1 MDSKKG
7 MLIVYSGPSGVGKG
21 TIRKMVFDRFK
32 DKLFYS
38 ISMTTRAP
46 RNGEVDGE
54 DYYFVSKE
62 FFEEQIEAG
71 NLLEYAEFVGNYY
84 GTPKDKVEEKLAE
97 GYDVMLEIEVDGATQ
112 VKQKVDDA
120 ISIFVVPPSME
131 ALESR
136 LQGRKTED
144 QEIIQKRLDKAR
156 REIVLAGLYDYV
168 VVNDNLEEAADDVV
182 AIIKSEHLKTPYSIP
197 EYCKE
202 LIKQIKK

>member
-1 MDSKKG
+1 MNSNKG

-21 TIRKMVFDRFK
+21 TIRKKVFDRFE

-38 ISMTTRAP
+38 ISMTTRSP
-46 RNGEVDGE
+46 REGEIDGV
-54 DYYFVSKE
+54 DYYFVSRE
-62 FFEEQIEAG
+62 FFEKQIEDG

-84 GTPKDKVEEKLAE
+84 GTPKDKVEEKLAA

-131 ALESR
+131 ALEQR
-136 LQGRKTED
+136 LQGRKTEE
-144 QEIIQKRLDKAR
+144 QEIIQKRLEKAR
-156 REIVLAGLYDYV
+156 REIILAGLYDYV
-168 VVNDNLEEAADDVV
+168 VVNDNIDEAADDVV

-202 LIKQIKK
+202 LINDIKK

>member
-1 MDSKKG
+1 MDSGKG

-21 TIRKMVFDRFK
+21 TIRKKVFERFG

-46 RNGEVDGE
+46 REGEIDGV
-54 DYYFVSKE
+54 DYYFVTRE
-62 FFEEQIEAG
+62 YFEEQIEAG
-71 NLLEYAEFVGNYY
+71 NFLEYAEFVGNYY
-84 GTPKDKVEEKLAE
+84 GTPKDKVEKKLNN

-112 VKQKVDDA
+112 VKQKVEDA

-131 ALESR
+131 ALENR
-136 LQGRKTED
+136 LQGRKTEE
-144 QEIIQKRLDKAR
+144 QEIIQKRLEKAR

-168 VVNDNLEEAADDVV
+168 VINDDLEEATEDVV
-182 AIIKSEHLKTPYSIP
+182 SIIKSGHLKTPYSIP
-197 EYCKE
+197 AYCKE

>member
-1 MDSKKG
+1 MNSNKG

-21 TIRKMVFDRFK
+21 TIRKKVFDRFE

-38 ISMTTRAP
+38 ISMTTRSP
-46 RNGEVDGE
+46 REGEIDGV
-54 DYYFVSKE
+54 DYYFVSRE
-62 FFEEQIEAG
+62 FFEKQIEEG

-84 GTPKDKVEEKLAE
+84 GTPKDKVEEKLAA

-131 ALESR
+131 ALEQR
-136 LQGRKTED
+136 LQGRKTEE
-144 QEIIQKRLDKAR
+144 QEIIQKRLEKAR
-156 REIVLAGLYDYV
+156 REIILAGLYDYV
-168 VVNDNLEEAADDVV
+168 VVNDNIDEAADDVV

-202 LIKQIKK
+202 LINDIKK